1 MTRAGLLAFAL
12 ALNGCALSGTEALS
26 DSGAAADTPQS
37 VCVSDASCPTA
48 AECVDGFCAIR
59 EGRIDQVLLA
69 ITPLAGTSS
78 NEVYVA
84 KVSSLAPG
92 GIVNTAALQVV
103 IPPPIAVAGTAEY
116 LDKTNGYCDPS
127 MRILF
132 SPHDAVYRS
141 EPGKFTTFV
150 ETTGEAFSVD
160 LRAGSYDVYA
170 EPVDGSAAPCL
181 PVHMTYTVGS
191 EGPSAEP
198 LQLPLAPGGLVG
210 YDDLP
215 SFSFSVIGEAL
226 EGWTFKLVEPDQ
238 GRVVSN
244 EVVLKGGGV
253 DGAYPVELHY
263 HHAGRAGYDA
273 RGQWIIAQ
281 PPEGSDR
288 TQYTWWRYDVELLSN
303 GADAIE
309 VPASESLRAVTL
321 TLGGT
326 DGEPQPG
333 WISLYDDSVPD
344 PESPLP
350 TSRNTGF
357 ERHVPVEPGG
367 LLLGLLP
374 GEYSVFAMPD
384 SGEMQAREYGVTVS
398 DSAGPQNLEIDLSP
412 RARLTANVLVP
423 VNGQSPSGL
432 PVALE
437 PAPMLSQTKTAAD
450 AEAAVAEN
458 YDRGAPKK
466 YLGGALN
473 FQPATALRGSVA
485 TTDDDGAFAIS
496 ADTAESV
503 LSVRPPVSTGL
514 PWYVRPGVFADVSQ
528 GSDRFEMPLPLVY
541 SGQLFGPDGEVLE
554 ARVEAYVYV
563 DVPASR
569 TSQDAAVSVKSGAE
583 GFILTDGPGIGLVPV
598 GETQSGPDGRFTLL
612 LPPQLY

>member
-1 MTRAGLLAFAL
+1 MTRAGFLAFSL
-12 ALNGCALSGTEALS
+12 VLSGCSLS
-26 DSGAAADTPQS
+26 ATGASGDFDAAADTPQS
-37 VCVSDASCPTA
+37 VCVSDASCPAA
-48 AECVDGFCAIR
+48 AECVQGFCAIR
-59 EGRIDQVLLA
+59 EGRIDRVLLA
-69 ITPLAGTSS
+69 ITPLAGNSPS
-78 NEVYVA
+78 EVLVA
-84 KVSSLAPG
+84 KLTSLAPG
-92 GIVNTAALQVV
+92 GIVNTAPLQVV
-103 IPPPIAVAGTAEY
+103 IPPPIAVVGRAEY
-116 LDKTNGYCDPS
+116 LDKANGYCDPS

-132 SPHDAVYRS
+132 SPHDAVYRT
-141 EPGKFTTFV
+141 EPGKFTTYI

-160 LRAGSYDVYA
+160 LREGTYDVYA
-170 EPVDGSAAPCL
+170 EAVEGSAAPCL
-181 PVHMTYTVGS
+181 PVFMTHTVES
-191 EGPSAEP
+191 TAAAAKP

-215 SFSFSVIGEAL
+215 SFKFRVMGEAL
-226 EGWTFKLVEPDQ
+226 EGWAFKLVEPDQ

-244 EVVLKGGGV
+244 KVVLKGGGV

-273 RGQWIIAQ
+273 RGQWIVAQ
-281 PPEGSDR
+281 PPEGSEII
-288 TQYTWWRYDVELLSN
+288 QYTWWRYDIELLGS
-303 GADAIE
+303 GADS
-309 VPASESLRAVTL
+309 VKLPASGSLRTVNL

-333 WISLYDDSVPD
+333 WISLYDNSVAD
-344 PESPLP
+344 LESPLP
-350 TSRNTGF
+350 KSRNTGF
-357 ERHVPVEPGG
+357 ERHVPVEPEG
-367 LLLGLLP
+367 LSLRLLP

-384 SGEMQAREYGVTVS
+384 SGEMQAREYGVTVA
-398 DSAGPQNLEIDLSP
+398 DSAGLQSLEIDLSP
-412 RARLTANVLVP
+412 RARLSANVTVP
-423 VNGQSPSGL
+423 VYGQSQSGL

-437 PAPMLSQTKTAAD
+437 PAPLLSQAKTAAD
-450 AEAAVAEN
+450 AEALVEEN

-503 LSVRPPVSTGL
+503 LSIRPPVSTGL

-528 GSDRFEMPLPLVY
+528 GWDRFDMPLPLVY

-563 DVPASR
+563 DVPDSR
-569 TSQDAAVSVKSGAE
+569 TSQAAAFKVASGAE
-583 GFILTDGPGIGLVPV
+583 GFILTGAPGIGLMPV